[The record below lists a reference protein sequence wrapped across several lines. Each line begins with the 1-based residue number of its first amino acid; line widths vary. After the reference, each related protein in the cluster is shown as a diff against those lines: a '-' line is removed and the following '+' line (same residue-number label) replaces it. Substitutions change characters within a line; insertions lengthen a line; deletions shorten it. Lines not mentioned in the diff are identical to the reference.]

1 MADLTELELKFKQF
15 APHNAV
21 KAYDVF
27 NDRYSID
34 ILKGISESEL
44 AIRLFASSEYAK
56 KHDVHRGYFIWAE
69 HGDLDDPRKNI
80 PFGMAKGHTGGQEG
94 VILKQDGVF
103 HLYTYEWKKER
114 EDSRAKKIF
123 QDMVLTS
130 QEAEAIAKTI
140 LMALDTCVS
149 LIKESTLNSVADY
162 KDFAIKITTAL
173 KGVDDERLYWSPD
186 GEPDGLMIKYFH
198 CSFPDKFGCWYSNE
212 KLKKMTEILYSRED
226 LSDSSL
232 VMNGMLSIRALE
244 FKTDNQT
251 FAMFMGEQI
260 RDDAEGNLQ
269 KMTNKEKAAIVSLFF
284 ARLPSE
290 DERYKGMS
298 ASLSKAAEIFD
309 YKYNTLKQNKDK
321 FDAQYGYRVGY
332 YQVPLEK
339 SNKFL
344 YEIFKKYEDY
354 SVEQLEEMV
363 KDILDGTTSQPADVV
378 STESNS
384 AVDEMASKLSAWME
398 NAAQA
403 GRNKMVSLIAFGIKY
418 GLEISENGCDYA
430 EIMRKAGQ
438 FDNTKQYL
446 LHGIY
451 LSKSIKEEEYDLGL
465 SYTDPNLNAGSS
477 SASYDYD
484 SVKGEG
490 ENRIFYGT
498 PGCGKSHHVENEVLE
513 PGLYPIVGNN
523 TKRNV
528 FRTTFFQ
535 DYSNTDFI
543 GQILPRV
550 KGNDVTYDFVPGP
563 FSIALKCAIEHPAEN
578 VALVIEE
585 LNRGNAPS
593 IFGDI
598 FQLLDREGGTSKY
611 SIVNVAIQDY
621 LKKEIGYS
629 LNYIKLPANLFIYAT
644 MNTSDQNVFTLDTA
658 FKRRWNLQKLTNSF
672 EATDYIG
679 RKYVPGFKNVTWRD
693 FVETINEYI
702 VEHATTLSSEDKQ
715 IGKYFVA
722 ESILL
727 ENSDDDI
734 DDQLDEFSYKVFEYL
749 WNDVAKFNRKEWF
762 ISEIKTLD
770 QLLSRLKNGEN
781 IFTSE
786 LAKKLPLSFGG
797 Q

>member
-1 MADLTELELKFKQF
+1 MADLNALKLKFEQF
-15 APHNAV
+15 APQNTI

-27 NDRYSID
+27 NDRYSISV
-34 ILKGISESEL
+34 LKGMSESEL

-56 KHDVHRGYFIWAE
+56 KNSVPRGYFIWAE
-69 HGDLDDPRKNI
+69 HGDLNDSRKDI
-80 PFGMAKGHTGGQEG
+80 PFGMAKGHAGGQEG

-123 QDMVLTS
+123 QDVVLTS
-130 QEAEAIAKTI
+130 QDAETIAKTI
-140 LMALDTCVS
+140 LRALDTCVS
-149 LIKESTLNSVADY
+149 LIKETTLNSVADY
-162 KDFAIKITTAL
+162 KDFSIKITTAL
-173 KGVDDERLYWSPD
+173 KGVDDDRLYWSPD

-198 CSFPDKFGCWYSNE
+198 CSFPGKFGCWYSNNM
-212 KLKKMTEILYSRED
+212 LKKMTEMLYSKED

-251 FAMFMGEQI
+251 FAMFMGDQI
-260 RDDAEGNLQ
+260 HDDAEGNPQ
-269 KMTNKEKAAIVSLFF
+269 KMTDKEKAAIVSLYF

-298 ASLSKAAEIFD
+298 ASLSKAAEIFG

-363 KDILDGTTSQPADVV
+363 KEILNGTTSQPANVV

-384 AVDEMASKLSAWME
+384 A
-398 NAAQA
+398 
-403 GRNKMVSLIAFGIKY
+403 
-418 GLEISENGCDYA
+418 
-430 EIMRKAGQ
+430 
-438 FDNTKQYL
+438 
-446 LHGIY
+446 
-451 LSKSIKEEEYDLGL
+451 
-465 SYTDPNLNAGSS
+465 
-477 SASYDYD
+477 YDYD

-498 PGCGKSHHVENEVLE
+498 PGCGKSYYVENEILE
-513 PGLYPIVGNN
+513 PGLYPIVENN

-535 DYSNTDFI
+535 DYSNTDFV
-543 GQILPRV
+543 GQILPHV
-550 KGNDVTYDFVPGP
+550 KGKDVTYDFVPGP
-563 FSIALKCAIEHPAEN
+563 FTIALKCAIEHPSEN

-598 FQLLDREGGTSKY
+598 FQLLDREDGTSKY
-611 SIVNVAIQDY
+611 SIVNVAIQDH
-621 LKKEIGYS
+621 LKDKIGYS

-658 FKRRWNLQKLTNSF
+658 FKRRWNLQKISNSF
-672 EATDYIG
+672 ETTDYIG
-679 RKYVPGFKNVTWRD
+679 KKYVPGFKNVTWKD

-727 ENSDDDI
+727 EKSDDDI
-734 DDQLDEFSYKVFEYL
+734 DNQLDEFSYKVFEYL
-749 WNDVAKFNRKEWF
+749 WNDVAKFNRKDWF

-781 IFTSE
+781 IFTKE
-786 LAKKLPLSFGG
+786 LADKLKPSFGG